1 MPIGIPYKNW
11 HNCISH
17 AAVQQNDSK
26 LCRDLLNLTPYI
38 SIYMY
43 VYFIFPLFISVQ
55 GNQK

>member
-11 HNCISH
+11 HTRDIH
-17 AAVQQNDSK
+17 PTVQQIYFQ